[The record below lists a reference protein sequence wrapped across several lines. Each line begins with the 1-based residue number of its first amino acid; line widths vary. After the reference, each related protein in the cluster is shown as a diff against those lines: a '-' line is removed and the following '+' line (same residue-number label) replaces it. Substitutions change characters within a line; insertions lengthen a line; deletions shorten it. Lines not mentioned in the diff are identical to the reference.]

1 MKTPTRTA
9 KKIQRSI
16 VPIASFE
23 FESFDIP
30 VRRVNSHR
38 PLPIGAVFRNLNV
51 DPRSSQFKTIF
62 TPIDT
67 AEPAKIFLPSPS
79 PQGREE
85 MRLRLEARPV
95 GPAAL
100 PSGNCIFGS
109 QSDRLEALEG
119 ESIAPRPHKLKLT
132 N

>member
-1 MKTPTRTA
+1 MKTKTRA
-9 KKIQRSI
+9 SKEIKQLA
-16 VPIASFE
+16 VPMASFE
-23 FESFDIP
+23 FESFDIA

-51 DPRSSQFKTIF
+51 DPCSS
-62 TPIDT
+62 T

-79 PQGREE
+79 LQGREE

-100 PSGNCIFGS
+100 PSGNCLFGS

-119 ESIAPRPHKLKLT
+119 ESMAPRPHKLK
-132 N
+132 

>member
-1 MKTPTRTA
+1 M
-9 KKIQRSI
+9 
-16 VPIASFE
+16 ASFE
-23 FESFDIP
+23 FDSFEIP
-30 VRRVNSHR
+30 VRGVKSLG

-51 DPRSSQFKTIF
+51 DPCSSQFKTIF

-79 PQGREE
+79 LQGREE

-100 PSGNCIFGS
+100 PSRNCLFGS

-119 ESIAPRPHKLKLT
+119 ESIAPRPHKLK
-132 N
+132 

>member
-1 MKTPTRTA
+1 MKTKTRA
-9 KKIQRSI
+9 SKEIKQLA
-16 VPIASFE
+16 VPMASFE
-23 FESFDIP
+23 FESFDIA

-51 DPRSSQFKTIF
+51 DPCSSQFKTIF
-62 TPIDT
+62 TLIDT
-67 AEPAKIFLPSPS
+67 AEPAKIFRPSPS
-79 PQGREE
+79 LQGREE

-100 PSGNCIFGS
+100 PSGNCLFGS

-119 ESIAPRPHKLKLT
+119 ESMAPRPHKLK
-132 N
+132 

>member
-1 MKTPTRTA
+1 MKTKNRA
-9 KKIQRSI
+9 SKELKRLA
-16 VPIASFE
+16 VPMASFE

-51 DPRSSQFKTIF
+51 DPRSSQFKTIL

-67 AEPAKIFLPSPS
+67 AQPAKNFLPSPA

-109 QSDRLEALEG
+109 QSDRIEALEG
-119 ESIAPRPHKLKLT
+119 ESIAPRPHKLK
-132 N
+132 